1 VANSKGFVK
10 LRRGIFDH
18 LQIMS
23 ATELKVYIALLV
35 LADYKNGSVNI
46 SISDLSESIG
56 VSYKP
61 VQVSVKRLVAM
72 KYINFIP
79 SRNQWQDSNFE
90 ICKYA
95 SVELTEAGT
104 EATPIASVEL
114 TEAGTEATPIA
125 SVELTEAGTEA
136 STEAQ
141 AQDQQKQASKN
152 LKNLKNLKELKD
164 NRLSAREN
172 PVAVDNFS
180 GENHEA

>member
-1 VANSKGFVK
+1 MANSKGFVK

-114 TEAGTEATPIA
+114 TEAGTEA
-125 SVELTEAGTEA
+125 